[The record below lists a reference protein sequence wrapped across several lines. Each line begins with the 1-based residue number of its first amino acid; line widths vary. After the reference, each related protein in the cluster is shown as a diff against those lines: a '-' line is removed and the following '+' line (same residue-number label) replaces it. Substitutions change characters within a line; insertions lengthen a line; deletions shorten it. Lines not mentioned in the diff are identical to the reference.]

1 MKPEL
6 IFVTGY
12 FGAPIRETAERIAD
26 EKGYE
31 LISLDDEIERADG
44 RSVLRICMMM
54 GEHEYRNKEYELL
67 STIVYDAESAAAGS
81 AVDVQSAGGANSAK
95 DVENA
100 SSAGAAGNAKA
111 AGAVVSAGIAKAAE
125 NANTKNTVIL
135 CGDGVLHDEMSR
147 DIIKKHS
154 LIIVGDDMTRDE
166 LWENAGSIKDSYHA
180 FMHFGSDES
189 RRKAFD
195 ELYERQRKLY
205 ASMEV

>member
-12 FGAPIRETAERIAD
+12 FGAPIRETAERMAD

-67 STIVYDAESAAAGS
+67 STIVSDAESAAAGS
-81 AVDVQSAGGANSAK
+81 AVDVQSAGGTSSAK

-100 SSAGAAGNAKA
+100 SSAGTAGNAKA
-111 AGAVVSAGIAKAAE
+111 AGAVVSAGSAKAAE
-125 NANTKNTVIL
+125 NTSTKKAVIL

-166 LWENAGSIKDSYHA
+166 LWENAGRIKDSYHA

-205 ASMEV
+205 TSMSV

>member
-12 FGAPIRETAERIAD
+12 FGAPIRETAERMAD

-67 STIVYDAESAAAGS
+67 STIVSDAESAAVGS
-81 AVDVQSAGGANSAK
+81 AVDVQSAGGASRAK

-100 SSAGAAGNAKA
+100 SSVGAAGNARAAGAAGNAK
-111 AGAVVSAGIAKAAE
+111 SSE
-125 NANTKNTVIL
+125 NTSTKNTVIL

-147 DIIKKHS
+147 DIIKKHR
-154 LIIVGDDMTRDE
+154 LIIVGSDMTRDE
-166 LWENAGSIKDSYHA
+166 LWENAVSIKDSYHA

-205 ASMEV
+205 ASMGV

>member
-67 STIVYDAESAAAGS
+67 STIVSDAESAAAGS
-81 AVDVQSAGGANSAK
+81 AVDVQNAGGTSSER

-100 SSAGAAGNAKA
+100 SSAGAAGNARA
-111 AGAVVSAGIAKAAE
+111 AEAVVSAGSATKAAE
-125 NANTKNTVIL
+125 NASTKNVVIL
-135 CGDGVLHDEMSR
+135 CGDGVLHDELSR
-147 DIIKKHS
+147 DIIK
-154 LIIVGDDMTRDE
+154 
-166 LWENAGSIKDSYHA
+166 
-180 FMHFGSDES
+180 
-189 RRKAFD
+189 
-195 ELYERQRKLY
+195 
-205 ASMEV
+205 

>member
-12 FGAPIRETAERIAD
+12 FGAPIRETAKRIAD

-44 RSVLRICMMM
+44 RPVLRICMMM

-67 STIVYDAESAAAGS
+67 SSIVA
-81 AVDVQSAGGANSAK
+81 
-95 DVENA
+95 DVENT
-100 SSAGAAGNAKA
+100 GAKNA
-111 AGAVVSAGIAKAAE
+111 VL
-125 NANTKNTVIL
+125 L

-147 DIIKKHS
+147 DIINKHH
-154 LIIVGDDMTRDE
+154 LIIAGSDMTRDE
-166 LWENAGSIKDSYHA
+166 LWENARSIKNSYHA

-205 ASMEV
+205 DSLEV